1 HVPSGKP
8 GVHQAVPAALLDERG
23 RPLDDLAL
31 DPAGQL
37 LDGSAGGGGLEEED
51 AEAVDVAA
59 LGDLP
64 PHCVLRRE
72 VAERALDAGGEVR
85 DAVGDELRE
94 AKVGD
99 LRGKVG
105 VQEHVAGLDVPVDYV
120 RTCLMVQSKIF
131 CNLREALGSSNG
143 DLHPERPIEHM
154 IGGVAAVEV
163 ADEAVVRH
171 VVVDDEP
178 LVPAGVESSK
188 AQEVFMPHPPKYLY
202 LDREFHLRLRLPNP
216 PSPSL
221 LLSLKLFVACRS
233 SFKV

>member
-1 HVPSGKP
+1 MWNNESTILKVSARKNKYNIFNILYSTQHVPSGKP

-23 RPLDDLAL
+23 CPLDDLAL

-105 VQEHVAGLDVPVDYV
+105 VQEHVAGLDVPVDDMRAHLV
-120 RTCLMVQSKIF
+120 VQI
-131 CNLREALGSSNG
+131 
-143 DLHPERPIEHM
+143 PEFIY
-154 IGGVAAVEV
+154 I
-163 ADEAVVRH
+163 
-171 VVVDDEP
+171 
-178 LVPAGVESSK
+178 
-188 AQEVFMPHPPKYLY
+188 YIW
-202 LDREFHLRLRLPNP
+202 
-216 PSPSL
+216 
-221 LLSLKLFVACRS
+221 
-233 SFKV
+233 